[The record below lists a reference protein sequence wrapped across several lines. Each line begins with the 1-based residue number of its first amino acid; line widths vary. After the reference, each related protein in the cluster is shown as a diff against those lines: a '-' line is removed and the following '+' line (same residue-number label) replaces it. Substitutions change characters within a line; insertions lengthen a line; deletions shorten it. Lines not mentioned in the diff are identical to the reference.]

1 MRGSGKSRPGSG
13 PGSLVAFLLAAALLS
28 LAVAAPVS
36 ADPANEEY
44 NLDIPEAGSGGSG
57 DDGTTDPAASTGT
70 DDDTTVP
77 ADSGES
83 ADTDDSS
90 GAAGGSSDEGTGSGG
105 SGTSGDSDVE
115 GAGGHGVSNGGSDR
129 AHTIPQIAADG
140 AGNSGVWLLLL
151 GLAAVLA
158 VAVFLIYKRRRPR
171 QLEA

>member
-1 MRGSGKSRPGSG
+1 MRGSGKSRPASG

-44 NLDIPEAGSGGSG
+44 NLDIPEAGSSGSG
-57 DDGTTDPAASTGT
+57 DGETADDAGASGEPGEG
-70 DDDTTVP
+70 TTVP
-77 ADSGES
+77 SDSDES
-83 ADTDDSS
+83 TDDT
-90 GAAGGSSDEGTGSGG
+90 GAVGGSSDEGSGGGGG
-105 SGTSGDSDVE
+105 SGASDVE
-115 GAGGHGVSNGGSDR
+115 GAGGHGVSNGGGDR
-129 AHTIPQIAADG
+129 AHTIPEIAADG

-151 GLAAVLA
+151 GLAVVLA

>member
-1 MRGSGKSRPGSG
+1 MRGSGKSRPGGG

-44 NLDIPEAGSGGSG
+44 NLDIPEAGSGGS
-57 DDGTTDPAASTGT
+57 DDGGTVDDSGVSGETGE
-70 DDDTTVP
+70 DTTVP
-77 ADSGES
+77 SDSES
-83 ADTDDSS
+83 ESTDDTR
-90 GAAGGSSDEGTGSGG
+90 AVGGSSDDGTGSGG
-105 SGTSGDSDVE
+105 SGTSGGSDVE
-115 GAGGHGVSNGGSDR
+115 GAGGHGVSNGGGDR